1 MLKKL
6 SIIAALSVLPMA
18 AVQQVQAADVFTS
31 FAEAE
36 KKVKDEG
43 YMVFIYPAGWDHYG
57 EKLCKK
63 LVADKSVR
71 AAAGSCPL
79 ILAPIYQNRNERNN
93 AKASEAMGK
102 LGYPGDMS
110 DISYP
115 AIVFYEPCGRMYAT
129 IYGEKMMTGNGETV
143 AELIKEKLAAKK
155 KQDGIL
161 KKANKAE
168 NGATKARYLLES
180 TRVAGIDW
188 PGGLR
193 DAIKNADPQDTKG
206 CLAAL
211 NFGFGPQNGESIE
224 DMLKRL
230 DKALKNPLY
239 SANQKQRACAAAI
252 GHIRRSLGMIAGGE
266 YITEYARIMQKLD
279 PESTLG
285 MAAEVVMRDWV
296 REYRYGQ
303 GWNPDV
309 LPGAESPII
318 MHDVPISDRGT
329 YNITFKIVT
338 GRDMLAIKS
347 IRLMDGN
354 RCVAKDMTPKAV
366 TWGQTTQTYTLQVKK
381 PVKNA
386 KLELIFSN
394 AADKRSTWGEITVQK
409 VN

>member
-1 MLKKL
+1 MLKRL
-6 SIIAALSVLPMA
+6 SIIATLSVLPMA
-18 AVQQVQAADVFTS
+18 AVEPVQGAEVFTTY
-31 FAEAE
+31 AEAE

-43 YMVFIYPAGWDHYG
+43 YLVFIYPAGWDHYG

-71 AAAGSCPL
+71 AAAGSCPM

-115 AIVFYEPCGRMYAT
+115 AIVFYEPCGRQYAAVF
-129 IYGEKMMTGNGETV
+129 GEKLMTGDGEVV
-143 AELIKEKLAAKK
+143 AGLIKEKLSAKK

-161 KKANKAE
+161 KKANAAAD
-168 NGATKARYLLES
+168 GSTKARYLLQS

-193 DAIKNADPQDTKG
+193 NAMQQADPQDSKG
-206 CLAAL
+206 YLAAL
-211 NFGFGPQNGESIE
+211 NFGFGPQNGESVE

-230 DKALKNPLY
+230 NKALKNPLY
-239 SANQKQRACAAAI
+239 SAWQKQLACAAAL
-252 GHIRRSLGMIAGGE
+252 GHIRRSIGMIAGGE
-266 YITEYARIMQKLD
+266 YITSYARIMQKLD
-279 PESTLG
+279 PDSTLG
-285 MAAEVVMRDWV
+285 LAAEVVMRDWV

-318 MHDVPISDRGT
+318 MHDVPMTEKGT
-329 YNITFKIVT
+329 YNIHFKIVT
-338 GRDMLAIKS
+338 GRDILAVKS
-347 IRLMDGN
+347 VRLMDGN
-354 RCVAKDMTPKAV
+354 RCVAKDLTPKNI
-366 TWGQTTQTYTLQVKK
+366 TWSQTTQTYTLHVKK
-381 PVKNA
+381 AVKNP

-409 VN
+409 VD